1 MKKRMHFTYNYL
13 LNPPHPITVNLIGG
27 GGTGSQVLTCLARL
41 DVTLRALRHPG
52 LHVTLYDPDTV
63 SASNIGRQLF
73 GASDLGLNKAEC
85 LISRA
90 NIFFGNDWHARS
102 ELFPS
107 STFCAARE
115 DLANITIT
123 CTDNVQSR
131 IDLWKFLQKAREIH
145 YYDAEKPLYW
155 MDFGNAQ
162 TTGQVVLGTIP
173 KKMPQ
178 PKSKEY
184 TPVGRLKV
192 ITERI
197 SYADIRDED
206 SGPSCSL
213 AEALEKQD
221 LFINSVL
228 AQLGCNLLWKLFR
241 NCMIEHC
248 GFFLNLDSM
257 KVNPISV

>member
-1 MKKRMHFTYNYL
+1 MHFTDNYL
-13 LNPPHPITVNLIGG
+13 LNPPHPITVNLIGS

-102 ELFPS
+102 ELFPTS
-107 STFCAARE
+107 ASCAARE
-115 DLANITIT
+115 DLANITII

-155 MDFGNAQ
+155 MDFGNTQ
-162 TTGQVVLGTIP
+162 TTGQVVLGTVP
-173 KKMPQ
+173 KKIKQ
-178 PKSKEY
+178 PTSKLYE
-184 TPVGRLKV
+184 TVNSLKV
-192 ITERI
+192 ITRMVK
-197 SYADIRDED
+197 YARVKETD

-213 AEALEKQD
+213 AEALERQD
-221 LFINSVL
+221 LFINSTL
-228 AQLGCNLLWKLFR
+228 AQLGCGILWKMFR
-241 NCMIEHC
+241 NGVIEHN
-248 GFFLNLDSM
+248 GLYLNLDTM
-257 KVNPISV
+257 KVNPIII